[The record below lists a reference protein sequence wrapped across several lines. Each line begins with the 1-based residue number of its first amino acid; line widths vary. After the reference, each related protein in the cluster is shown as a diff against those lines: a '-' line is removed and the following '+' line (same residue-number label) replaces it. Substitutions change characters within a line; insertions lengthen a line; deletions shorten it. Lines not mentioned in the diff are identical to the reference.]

1 MLVLSRKPGERVL
14 LGEGIELTV
23 VEVKGN
29 RVRLGITAPDV
40 VPVRRQEVDQRI
52 DRGRVGRVVV
62 DLAEGWPS

>member
-14 LGEGIELTV
+14 LGDGIELTV

>member
-14 LGEGIELTV
+14 LGDGIELTV

-52 DRGRVGRVVV
+52 DRVKEEYRVG
-62 DLAEGWPS
+62 EST

>member
-14 LGEGIELTV
+14 LGDGIELTV

-29 RVRLGITAPDV
+29 RVRLGITAPAV

>member
-1 MLVLSRKPGERVL
+1 MLLLSRKPGERVV
-14 LGEGIELTV
+14 LGDGIELTV
-23 VEVKGN
+23 VEVHGK
-29 RVRLGITAPDV
+29 RVRLGITAPAV

>member
-1 MLVLSRKPGERVL
+1 MLMLSRKPGERVL
-14 LGEGIELTV
+14 LGDGIELTV

-52 DRGRVGRVVV
+52 DRAKEEAPV
-62 DLAEGWPS
+62 EEST

>member
-40 VPVRRQEVDQRI
+40 VPIRRQEVDQR
-52 DRGRVGRVVV
+52 V
-62 DLAEGWPS
+62 DPAKEEASR

>member
-14 LGEGIELTV
+14 LGEGIELAV

-52 DRGRVGRVVV
+52 DPAKEEAPDWGVHMT
-62 DLAEGWPS
+62 

>member
-14 LGEGIELTV
+14 LGDGIELTV

-40 VPVRRQEVDQRI
+40 VPVRCQEVEQRI